1 MIQALLR
8 FLVGNQEEWAPIN
21 NLGTI
26 LVIKIK
32 KKLHWKVYPR
42 LSFMGHHF
50 IREEIRPHEIK

>member
-8 FLVGNQEEWAPIN
+8 FLVGNQEEWVPIN

-32 KKLHWKVYPR
+32 KLHWKVYPR
-42 LSFMGHHF
+42 LSFMDHHF
-50 IREEIRPHEIK
+50 VGEEIRPHEIK